1 MTGRAIAPIA
11 PGSYC
16 ATCLAAK
23 SCQMRDS
30 STACA
35 DEMESRIRQHIVRAK
50 DAIFKLAWV
59 LFILLVG
66 VQVGLA
72 LGGAEMLGAI
82 WAV

>member
-16 ATCLAAK
+16 ANCLAAK

-30 STACA
+30 SVACA

-50 DAIFKLAWV
+50 DAQFKLVWT
-59 LFILLVG
+59 ITLLIIG

-72 LGGAEMLGAI
+72 FGGAEMLGSI
-82 WAV
+82 WVG

>member
-16 ATCLAAK
+16 ANCLAAK

-30 STACA
+30 SVACA

-50 DAIFKLAWV
+50 DAIFKLMWF
-59 LFILLVG
+59 LFILLIG
-66 VQVGLA
+66 AQIGLA
-72 LGGAEMLGAI
+72 FGGAEILRSI
-82 WAV
+82 WVG